1 MPSVGDRVQ
10 MFLSQFRP
18 QPPSPSGPE
27 MYQKYMS
34 DQANNES
41 VRNQLSSGPLS
52 VGGYEYGAS
61 FPRPASFADQYPNLS
76 GAQAEERQRDVQ
88 KPQYPGTVIPTSG
101 PAQYNMMPGYFSA
114 Q

>member
-1 MPSVGDRVQ
+1 MPSVGDRAQ

-34 DQANNES
+34 DQSNDGF

-52 VGGYEYGAS
+52 VGEYEYGAS
-61 FPRPASFADQYPNLS
+61 FPRPASFTGQYPNLS
-76 GAQAEERQRDVQ
+76 GAQAEERQRDMQ
-88 KPQYPGTVIPTSG
+88 KPQYPGTVIPTPQPTVHVPNFNS
-101 PAQYNMMPGYFSA
+101 FW
-114 Q
+114 